1 MPCGV
6 HYDGRTGLGMTYV
19 KVKIRGQN
27 GSEAL
32 NLLVDTGSTFTWIPT
47 QILEK
52 VRVKYVSKRRFR
64 TIEGR
69 EVERE
74 VGEAVLELLGEHVTS
89 IIVFGEKGD
98 ASVLGAYSLEGLG
111 FEVDP
116 VTKQLKKVEA
126 FIAY

>member
-1 MPCGV
+1 
-6 HYDGRTGLGMTYV
+6 
-19 KVKIRGQN
+19 
-27 GSEAL
+27 
-32 NLLVDTGSTFTWIPT
+32 VDWIPT

-52 VRVKYVSKRRFR
+52 VGVKSVSKRRFR

-69 EVERE
+69 EIERK
-74 VGEAVLELLGEHVTS
+74 VGEAVLELLGEYVTS
-89 IIVFGEKGD
+89 IMVFGEKED